1 MNANEVGSDMI
12 PAMKTD
18 LSVGSR
24 VLARGQ
30 IKHDYRVRLAA
41 SASDLHAAQAL
52 RFVVFNL
59 EMNEGLSQSYATGRD
74 ADPFDDVCDHLI
86 VEDVQSG
93 GVVGTYRLQ
102 TGATAAANLGYYSGQ
117 EFDLAPFEPWRG
129 QIVELGRA
137 CVHSEH
143 RNLAVLGLLWK
154 AIAAYTWERGGRYL
168 VGCSSLS
175 SQDPRVGASAYSEL
189 MRRHLVGPSLQVRP
203 QPSWACPLDELAPEK
218 VRIPKLLMAYLS
230 LGAKI
235 CGAPA
240 LDHEFR
246 TIDFLTLLDLQSLPE
261 STVNK
266 YLR

>member
-1 MNANEVGSDMI
+1 MI

-24 VLARGQ
+24 VLARSQ
-30 IKHDYRVRLAA
+30 AQHDYRVRLATCL
-41 SASDLHAAQAL
+41 SDLHAAQAL

-59 EMNEGLSQSYATGRD
+59 EMNEGLEQSYNTGRD
-74 ADPFDDVCDHLI
+74 ADPFDHICDHLL
-86 VEDVQSG
+86 VEDASTG
-93 GVVGTYRLQ
+93 LVVGTYRLQ

-117 EFDLAPFEPWRG
+117 EFDLAAFEPRRG

-137 CVHSEH
+137 CVHIEH

-154 AIAAYTWERGGRYL
+154 GIAAYTWERGGRYL
-168 VGCSSLS
+168 IGCSSLS

-189 MRRHLVGPSLQVRP
+189 MRRYLVEPEMHVRP
-203 QPSWACPLDELAPEK
+203 QPSWDCPLDELALEK

-240 LDHEFR
+240 LDREFR
-246 TIDFLTLLDLQSLPE
+246 TIDFLTLLDLQALPE
-261 STVNK
+261 STVNR